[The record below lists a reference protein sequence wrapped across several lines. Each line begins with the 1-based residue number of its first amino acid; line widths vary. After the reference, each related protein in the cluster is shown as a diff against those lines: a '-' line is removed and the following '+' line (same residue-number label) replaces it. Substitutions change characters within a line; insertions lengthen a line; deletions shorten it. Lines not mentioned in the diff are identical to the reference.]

1 MPLSPRPNPIS
12 PPRQRQGYEIDY
24 GAPRQRVGY
33 NVDGPRGNKGVE
45 FESWWK
51 RPATEAHLGLIT
63 FGGGAIWATK
73 VETIDISNFVH
84 LLMTPGPLEL
94 SAIGLLIW
102 LHAKWR
108 LSVRIK

>member
-1 MPLSPRPNPIS
+1 V
-12 PPRQRQGYEIDY
+12 DY
-24 GAPRQRVGY
+24 GPARHRVGY
-33 NVDGPRGNKGVE
+33 NVVYDGSQGTRSVE
-45 FESWWK
+45 FEPWWK
-51 RPATEAHLGLIT
+51 RPATEARVGLLT

-73 VETIDISNFVH
+73 VETIQISNVFH

-108 LSVRIK
+108 RSVRLR